1 VQLLLPPHIV
11 LFFLPMAVVALGN
24 GMTQP
29 NAIAAAVSVRPNL
42 AGTASGLVGAAQM
55 GFGAVMSV
63 LCGVTEAGNGIA
75 TAVWMLVG
83 ALGTQVALR
92 AARRVAAA

>member
-1 VQLLLPPHIV
+1 
-11 LFFLPMAVVALGN
+11 
-24 GMTQP
+24 
-29 NAIAAAVSVRPNL
+29 
-42 AGTASGLVGAAQM
+42 
-55 GFGAVMSV
+55 MSV

-92 AARRVAAA
+92 AARRSAGA